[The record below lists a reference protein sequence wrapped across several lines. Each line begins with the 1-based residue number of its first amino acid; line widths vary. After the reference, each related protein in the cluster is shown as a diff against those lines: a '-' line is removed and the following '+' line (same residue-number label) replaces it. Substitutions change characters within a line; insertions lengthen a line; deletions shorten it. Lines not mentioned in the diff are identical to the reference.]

1 MNNQNLQEEKNDSQA
16 AATPRNAASAD
27 SHQRVSDR
35 ILDIDEE
42 MKSPHLTATPLAAAA
57 DSHQPMIENENPPLT
72 DMPLVAAGSQ
82 QPILMSIPKLQEE
95 GKDHQVPAMPL
106 AAGSTNRNL
115 QEEGSHQLSSVFD
128 SEGNDIALDLPPE
141 GSVVMVDSDIVPHLD
156 LEKLFD
162 NDVSKKRFTIDNA
175 EEGGSVIT
183 LNDPVEVPFYSTQT
197 LFLTGKANIPAL
209 ERFCEREVK
218 VELNQQFH

>member
-1 MNNQNLQEEKNDSQA
+1 MNNQNLQEEKNDSQP
-16 AATPRNAASAD
+16 AATPLAASAD
-27 SHQRVSDR
+27 SHQPVSSNNKE
-35 ILDIDEE
+35 IADE
-42 MKSPHLTATPLAAAA
+42 KKDPQLAATPLA
-57 DSHQPMIENENPPLT
+57 
-72 DMPLVAAGSQ
+72 
-82 QPILMSIPKLQEE
+82 
-95 GKDHQVPAMPL
+95 

-115 QEEGSHQLSSVFD
+115 EDEGSHQLSSVFD
-128 SEGNDIALDLPPE
+128 FNGNDIALDLPPE

-183 LNDPVEVPFYSTQT
+183 LNDPVEVPSYSTQT

>member
-1 MNNQNLQEEKNDSQA
+1 MNLMNTQN
-16 AATPRNAASAD
+16 
-27 SHQRVSDR
+27 
-35 ILDIDEE
+35 
-42 MKSPHLTATPLAAAA
+42 
-57 DSHQPMIENENPPLT
+57 
-72 DMPLVAAGSQ
+72 
-82 QPILMSIPKLQEE
+82 LQEE

-115 QEEGSHQLSSVFD
+115 QEDPQVTDVPLAAGSTNRNLEDEGSHQLSSVFD
-128 SEGNDIALDLPPE
+128 FNGNDIALDLPPE

-183 LNDPVEVPFYSTQT
+183 LNDPVEVPSYSTQT

>member
-42 MKSPHLTATPLAAAA
+42 MKSPHLTATPLAAAG
-57 DSHQPMIENENPPLT
+57 L
-72 DMPLVAAGSQ
+72 
-82 QPILMSIPKLQEE
+82 
-95 GKDHQVPAMPL
+95 
-106 AAGSTNRNL
+106 TNRNL
-115 QEEGSHQLSSVFD
+115 QDEGSHQLSSVFD
-128 SEGNDIALDLPPE
+128 GNDIALDLPPE
-141 GSVVMVDSDIVPHLD
+141 GSVVIFDSGIVPNLD
-156 LEKLFD
+156 LDKLFD
-162 NDVSKKRFTIDNA
+162 DVSKKRFTIDNA

-183 LNDPVEVPFYSTQT
+183 LNDPVEVPSYSTQT

-209 ERFCEREVK
+209 ERFSEREVK
-218 VELNQQFH
+218 VELNRQFH